1 MAPIRIM
8 SNGNLV
14 YIIPVS
20 AIENEVKSL
29 DEIGL
34 LWYNI
39 KEEQKEYK
47 VKCKKRKIK
56 RRAHTTRFMDK
67 LRRI

>member
-1 MAPIRIM
+1 M

-39 KEEQKEYK
+39 KEEQNEPK

-56 RRAHTTRFMDK
+56 RRTHTTRFMDK